1 MVSLD
6 DYSTSGRELTRS
18 ANKVRGGRPDSER
31 ANRENSQGSEGVAE
45 HHDGGVAYAKYRVQ
59 TVIRALQMNEK

>member
-31 ANRENSQGSEGVAE
+31 ANRENSQGSEGLAE
-45 HHDGGVAYAKYRVQ
+45 HHDGGVA
-59 TVIRALQMNEK
+59 